1 MLASIPNDLRALEA
15 ELREEREHTQAL
27 LQALP
32 LGVCTVDGDGR
43 VVSLNSEGERLLG
56 WSETACVGTPLHDII
71 GCHLAQVEV
80 GDEVCPVRHVLHSGK
95 PAWASQGALRHRDG
109 SWRPMEYK
117 CVPLAMQRHMGAIFC
132 FRDLSVQL
140 RLEKDL
146 LRLAAMPEESPG
158 PIVEL
163 DIDANLIY
171 ANMAM
176 VTLMDQY
183 EFATTSFPAVL
194 PANIAEIARQCLTT
208 KTPCQGVEVEVK
220 GQYYEWTFFPTPEL
234 GILRGYGIDLTERK
248 RAEQELKRARDGAL
262 AASQVKSEF
271 LANVSHELR
280 TPLNGII
287 GMTELTLDT
296 NLTLQQQEYLGMVRE
311 SAETLLALINGIL
324 DFSKLEAGRLDLQPI
339 PFQLRQHLGDIL
351 KPLAL
356 RAYQKQLA
364 FVCDVRPGV
373 PDALF
378 GDTGRMRQIL
388 VNLVDNAIKFTADG
402 EVVVQVDAECLG
414 TKDVHLHIVVCDTGI
429 GIPFEKQRLIFEP
442 FLQADGSTTRTYG
455 GTGLGLA
462 IVSQLVSMMGGRVW
476 VESSGYGAGSKFHC
490 TIHLQRQ
497 TGAEIPDQTMTLSR
511 AGVRVLVIESHAT
524 SCRVLTDI
532 LTQWH
537 MQPTVATSLHD
548 VREALAQA
556 QHRASPYGL
565 ILLDAHMPEPDAPEL
580 AATLQHH
587 PMSAHAQIV
596 LMTAPGMQSDREL
609 HFTPIC
615 SAVLTKPIMSDDL
628 SAVMATALEGCRAAD
643 TPELLPALPNAN
655 GMCGSLRILLAEDNP
670 INQRFAVCLLERH
683 GHEVVVTSNGKEAL
697 TVFAQQPFDLVLLDV
712 QMPEMDGLDTS
723 VAIRTREQEQGGHVP
738 IIAMTAHA
746 MADDRER
753 CLQAGMDAYLTKPVR
768 PQELFETIANL
779 IPEGTTLAG
788 ECHGAPLV
796 SDIFDQAA
804 LLARLEGDETLLREL
819 VELFLDDTPQHLDRI
834 HDAFVHNDL
843 KMLERTTHTLKG
855 SVGNLCAYRA
865 YETAKRLE
873 RLAQI
878 GDGLRITDALTDF
891 EMEMARL
898 QPVLS
903 AFVQTPVSQL
913 QDHAVTR

>member
-1 MLASIPNDLRALEA
+1 MLTPRPHDWRALEA
-15 ELREEREHTQAL
+15 ELRGERHYTQAL

-43 VVSLNSEGERLLG
+43 VVSLNPEGERLLG
-56 WSETACVGTPLHDII
+56 WSETVCVGTPLHDII
-71 GCHLAQVEV
+71 GCQLEQGE
-80 GDEVCPVRHVLHSGK
+80 GEEEVCPVRQVLLSGK

-109 SWRPMEYK
+109 SWHPMEYK
-117 CVPLAMQRHMGAIFC
+117 CVPLAMQRYMGAIFC

-140 RLEKDL
+140 QLEKDL

-163 DIDANLIY
+163 DIDVNLIY

-183 EFATTSFPAVL
+183 GFATTGFPAVL
-194 PANIAEIARQCLTT
+194 PANIAEIARACLTA

-220 GQYYEWTFFPTPEL
+220 GKYYEWTFFPTPEL
-234 GILRGYGIDLTERK
+234 GLLRGYGIDLTARK
-248 RAEQELKRARDGAL
+248 RAEQELKQARDGAL
-262 AASQVKSEF
+262 EASQVKSEF

-296 NLTLQQQEYLGMVRE
+296 DLAPQQQEYLGMVRE

-364 FVCDVRPGV
+364 FVCDVRPDV
-373 PDALF
+373 PEALF
-378 GDTGRMRQIL
+378 GDIGRVRQIL

-414 TKDVHLHIVVCDTGI
+414 TKDVHLHIVVRDTGI
-429 GIPFEKQRLIFEP
+429 GIPLDKQRLIFEP

-462 IVSQLVSMMGGRVW
+462 IVSQLVNMMGGRVW
-476 VESSGYGAGSKFHC
+476 VESDGYGTGSRFHC
-490 TIHLQRQ
+490 TVHLQLQ
-497 TGAEIPDQTMTLSR
+497 AGAETPDETLTRSR
-511 AGVRVLVIESHAT
+511 AGVRVLVIDSHAT
-524 SCRVLTDI
+524 SCRVLTDM

-537 MQPTVATSLHD
+537 MQCTVATSPHEVL
-548 VREALAQA
+548 EALALA
-556 QHRASPYGL
+556 QQSASPYAL
-565 ILLDAHMPEPDAPEL
+565 VLLDAYMPEPGVLAL
-580 AATLQHH
+580 AATLQQH
-587 PMSAHAQIV
+587 PMSASARIV
-596 LMTAPGMQSDREL
+596 LMTVPGVQSDREL
-609 HFTPIC
+609 QCTASC
-615 SAVLTKPIMSDDL
+615 SAVLAQPIMSDDL
-628 SAVMATALEGCRAAD
+628 SAAIAMALEGRSCPDA
-643 TPELLPALPNAN
+643 PVSLPALPALPTLLSTN
-655 GMCGSLRILLAEDNP
+655 GASASLRILLAEDNP

-683 GHEVVVTSNGKEAL
+683 GHEVVVANNGKEAL
-697 TVFAQQPFDLVLLDV
+697 TVLVQQPFDLVLLDV
-712 QMPEMDGLDTS
+712 QMPEMDGLETS
-723 VAIRTREQEQGGHVP
+723 VAIRAREQEWGGHVP

-779 IPEGTTLAG
+779 IPEETALAG
-788 ECHGAPLV
+788 ECHGAPLA
-796 SDIFDQAA
+796 SDVFDQAA
-804 LLARLEGDETLLREL
+804 LLARIEGDETLLREL
-819 VELFLDDTPQHLDRI
+819 VGLFLDDTPQRLDHIR
-834 HDAFVHNDL
+834 DAFVNNDL
-843 KMLERTTHTLKG
+843 KRLERIAHTLKG

-878 GDGLRITDALTDF
+878 GEERRITEALTDL
-891 EMEMARL
+891 EMEMAHL
-898 QPVLS
+898 QLVLH
-903 AFVQTPVSQL
+903 ACVTTPVS
-913 QDHAVTR
+913 

>member
-1 MLASIPNDLRALEA
+1 
-15 ELREEREHTQAL
+15 
-27 LQALP
+27 
-32 LGVCTVDGDGR
+32 
-43 VVSLNSEGERLLG
+43 
-56 WSETACVGTPLHDII
+56 
-71 GCHLAQVEV
+71 
-80 GDEVCPVRHVLHSGK
+80 
-95 PAWASQGALRHRDG
+95 
-109 SWRPMEYK
+109 MEYK
-117 CVPLAMQRHMGAIFC
+117 CMPLAMQRHMGAIFC

-183 EFATTSFPAVL
+183 EFATTGFPAVL
-194 PANIAEIARQCLTT
+194 PANIAGIARQCLTT
-208 KTPCQGVEVEVK
+208 RTPYQGVEVEVK
-220 GQYYEWTFFPTPEL
+220 GRYYEWTFFPTPEL
-234 GILRGYGIDLTERK
+234 GLLRGYGIDLTERK
-248 RAEQELKRARDGAL
+248 RTEQELKRARDGAL

-296 NLTLQQQEYLGMVRE
+296 DLTPQQQEYLGMVRE
-311 SAETLLALINGIL
+311 SAEILLALINGIL

-364 FVCDVRPGV
+364 FVCDVRPDV
-373 PDALF
+373 PDALC
-378 GDTGRMRQIL
+378 GDIGRVRQIL
-388 VNLVDNAIKFTADG
+388 VNLVDNAIKFTTDG

-429 GIPFEKQRLIFEP
+429 GIPCEKQRLIFEP

-476 VESSGYGAGSKFHC
+476 VESDGYGTGSKFHC

-497 TGAEIPDQTMTLSR
+497 AGAETSEQTMTLSR

-524 SCRVLTDI
+524 SCRVLTDM

-537 MQPTVATSLHD
+537 MQPTVATSLHA
-548 VREALAQA
+548 VLEALAQA
-556 QHRASPYGL
+556 QHRASPYEL
-565 ILLDAHMPEPDAPEL
+565 ILLNAHMPEPDAPDL
-580 AATLQHH
+580 AATLQQH
-587 PMSAHAQIV
+587 PMSAQAQIV

-609 HFTPIC
+609 LFTPIC
-615 SAVLTKPIMSDDL
+615 SAVLTKPVMSDDL
-628 SAVMATALEGCRAAD
+628 SAVMATALEGCRSAD
-643 TPELLPALPNAN
+643 TPELLPALPSAN
-655 GMCGSLRILLAEDNP
+655 GICGSLRILLAEDNP
-670 INQRFAVCLLERH
+670 INQRFAVCLLERY

-697 TVFAQQPFDLVLLDV
+697 TVLAQQPFDLVLLDV
-712 QMPEMDGLDTS
+712 QMPEMDGLETS
-723 VAIRTREQEQGGHVP
+723 VAIRAREQEQGGHVP

-779 IPEGTTLAG
+779 IPEGAALAG

-819 VELFLDDTPQHLDRI
+819 VELFLEDTPQRLDRI
-834 HDAFVHNDL
+834 HDAFVNNDL
-843 KMLERTTHTLKG
+843 KMLERATHTLKG

-878 GDGLRITDALTDF
+878 GDGLRITDALTDL

-903 AFVQTPVSQL
+903 ACVHTPVS
-913 QDHAVTR
+913 